1 MGNHR
6 KCFNHTSSKLHGH
19 HSFEQYG
26 WATASSAI
34 FGSWL
39 SRGAGTSISIGGN
52 RLAVQ
57 AFAATVTFLQ
67 QTACGH
73 VHHPASELT
82 QKSKCTDLRQ
92 RAAARLF
99 FFQDLPNLD
108 MC

>member
-1 MGNHR
+1 MG
-6 KCFNHTSSKLHGH
+6 
-19 HSFEQYG
+19 SFEQYG

-39 SRGAGTSISIGGN
+39 SRGAGTSISIGGS

-67 QTACGH
+67 QTASGH

-99 FFQDLPNLD
+99 FFFFRQQSAYGHVHHPASELTQRSK
-108 MC
+108 

>member
-1 MGNHR
+1 MG
-6 KCFNHTSSKLHGH
+6 NHTSSKLHFH
-19 HSFEQYG
+19 HSLEQYG

-39 SRGAGTSISIGGN
+39 SRGAGTSISVGGN

-99 FFQDLPNLD
+99 FFQDLPNPD
-108 MC
+108 MCLDAK